1 MQFNSAPG
9 SVRIADFPGNGGME
23 DILPAN
29 ELEGAE
35 RTQQRDPMEE
45 LHALNAVMAALAPIV
60 DADAQLRV
68 LQAAASFLRVNLH
81 TSANQGT
88 RLPQPA
94 VSSGDSSFSEDRSIS
109 PKDFILQKQPKTD
122 VERVTCLAF
131 YLTNYRDTP
140 HFKTID
146 ISKLNIEAAQPKLSN
161 TAVAMDNA
169 TRSHYLVPASKGNR
183 QLSAAGEQFV
193 QLLPDREAAKAAMD
207 SNRPRR
213 RRKSNQQGMTKDG
226 KSGE

>member
-1 MQFNSAPG
+1 M
-9 SVRIADFPGNGGME
+9 
-23 DILPAN
+23 PAN
-29 ELEGAE
+29 LLEGPE
-35 RTQQRDPMEE
+35 RAQQRDPMGE
-45 LHALNAVMAALAPIV
+45 LGALNAVMAALAPIA
-60 DADAQLRV
+60 DTDAQLRV
-68 LQAAASFLRVNLH
+68 LQAAASFLRVSLH
-81 TSANQGT
+81 TFGSQGT
-88 RLPQPA
+88 RSPQPA
-94 VSSGDSSFSEDRSIS
+94 ASGGGSRFSEDRSIS
-109 PKDFILQKQPKTD
+109 PKDFVLQKQPKTD
-122 VERVTCLAF
+122 VERVSCLAF

-193 QLLPDREAAKAAMD
+193 QFLPDREAAKAAME
-207 SNRPRR
+207 SSRPRR
-213 RRKSNQQGMTKDG
+213 RKKTNQLGTSKDG